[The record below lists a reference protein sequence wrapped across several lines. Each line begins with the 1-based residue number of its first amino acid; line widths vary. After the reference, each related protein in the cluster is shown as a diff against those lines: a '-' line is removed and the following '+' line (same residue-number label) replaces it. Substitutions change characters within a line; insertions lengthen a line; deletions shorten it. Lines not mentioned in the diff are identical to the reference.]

1 MIAKDTGYHRD
12 GVTSFMPSDCSL
24 KSRTPNR
31 FVQLSAT
38 SPEMAGISPEWV
50 MPFDINCEIL
60 DTTETNTLLMQRKMA
75 TFSDFIDN
83 VSAVE
88 ALSFYEKEEQ
98 ILREQFGDIEFYRRR
113 DLCMMTA
120 RRRRKLILDV
130 HWLNRCLQASC
141 DKQT

>member
-1 MIAKDTGYHRD
+1 MGDAIRYQLRDSGYNGD
-12 GVTSFMPSDCSL
+12 S
-24 KSRTPNR
+24 
-31 FVQLSAT
+31 
-38 SPEMAGISPEWV
+38 
-50 MPFDINCEIL
+50 
-60 DTTETNTLLMQRKMA
+60 TLLKQRKMA

-130 HWLNRCLQASC
+130 HWLNRCLQTSYA
-141 DKQT
+141 KQE

>member
-1 MIAKDTGYHRD
+1 MGDAIRYQLRD
-12 GVTSFMPSDCSL
+12 SRYNGDKYSSQVT
-24 KSRTPNR
+24 
-31 FVQLSAT
+31 
-38 SPEMAGISPEWV
+38 
-50 MPFDINCEIL
+50 
-60 DTTETNTLLMQRKMA
+60 KMA

-113 DLCMMTA
+113 DLCMMMA